1 MSSRIAVL
9 AIAAAL
15 LAGCGGSDRH
25 DSASSVCAN
34 GDGALD
40 KAAFVFV
47 QSPRSGE
54 RVLSDFHVT
63 GCSSTFEANLNWRL
77 RGRNGRILASGVTE
91 GGNLSPGPFAFNVRY
106 PIGDRQ
112 VGQLEVY
119 EPRVTDEGF
128 PPAKNVLPLVLEP

>member
-1 MSSRIAVL
+1 MSARIAGL

-15 LAGCGGSDRH
+15 LAGCGGGGHHST
-25 DSASSVCAN
+25 SSVCTN

-54 RVLSDFHVT
+54 RVFSDFRVT

-77 RGRNGRILASGVTE
+77 RGRNGRILASGLTQ
-91 GGNLSPGPFAFNVRY
+91 GGSLSPGPFAFRVRY
-106 PIGDRQ
+106 PLGERQ

-119 EPRVTDEGF
+119 EPQMTDEGF
-128 PPAKNVLPLVLEP
+128 PSVENVLPLVLEP

>member
-1 MSSRIAVL
+1 VTGRIVGLAVT
-9 AIAAAL
+9 AAL
-15 LAGCGGSDRH
+15 LAGCGGDGGH
-25 DSASSVCAN
+25 SASSVCSN

-47 QSPRSGE
+47 ESPRSGE
-54 RVLSDFHVT
+54 RVLSDFRVT

-77 RGRNGRILASGVTE
+77 RGRNGGILASGLTQ
-91 GGNLSPGPFAFNVRY
+91 GGSLSPGPFAFNVRY
-106 PIGDRQ
+106 PIGERQ

-128 PPAKNVLPLVLEP
+128 PPVKNVLPLVLEP

>member
-1 MSSRIAVL
+1 MSARIAGL

-15 LAGCGGSDRH
+15 LAGCGGEGQH
-25 DSASSVCAN
+25 SASSVCAN

-40 KAAFVFV
+40 KVAFVFV

-54 RVLSDFHVT
+54 RVLNDFRVT

-77 RGRNGRILASGVTE
+77 RGRNGRILASGLTQ

-106 PIGDRQ
+106 PIGERQ

-128 PPAKNVLPLVLEP
+128 PPVKNVLPLVLEP